1 MSTLVASTAQGQ
13 SPQHQA
19 LVERCL
25 QGDRKAQYELY
36 QQYQKAMFNICMRI
50 TNDYN
55 EAQDVLQD
63 AFVSA
68 FKHLGTFKGESTFGA
83 WLKRVVVNTAIQH
96 MKKKKLDVVPLAD
109 RHNRTPD
116 DAPAETA
123 THWAETQYQVDQV
136 RRAVQKLPDGYR
148 VVLSMYL
155 FDGFDHGE
163 IADILGITES
173 TSKSQFNRAK
183 TKLREILAQTAV
195 L

>member
-1 MSTLVASTAQGQ
+1 MSTVVASTNQVQTAHIQ
-13 SPQHQA
+13 SLIHK
-19 LVERCL
+19 CL
-25 QGDRKAQYELY
+25 DGDRKAQYELY
-36 QQYQKAMFNICMRI
+36 QQYNKAMFNICMRI

-63 AFVSA
+63 AFVNA

-116 DAPAETA
+116 EP
-123 THWAETQYQVDQV
+123 TQTENPEVKLQADQV

-148 VVLSMYL
+148 VVLSLYL
-155 FDGFDHGE
+155 FEGYDHAE

-183 TKLREILAQTAV
+183 TKLKTILCEDTIV
-195 L
+195 